1 MSTRVVNEFNGTI
14 TRIVIFGIYT
24 WQLVNYIGKGSSG
37 CNGKGDLPIS
47 QSNTGITSKP
57 DWRLIID
64 VCAPKRM
71 KHTDFND
78 LIVWKTI
85 GWIAMQVCTDTHTPP
100 PSMWWLWW
108 SVNFLSRA
116 FHLQVKAEVWFFLW
130 PNTCKT
136 SHWISHQSP
145 AVLCLVLIS

>member
-1 MSTRVVNEFNGTI
+1 MSTRVANEFNGTI

-57 DWRLIID
+57 DWRLIVD

-100 PSMWWLWW
+100 LPVCDGFDDLLTSYLELFIFR
-108 SVNFLSRA
+108 SKLKFGFFYDQIPAKLHIQFLTKVLLY
-116 FHLQVKAEVWFFLW
+116 FVW
-130 PNTCKT
+130 C
-136 SHWISHQSP
+136 
-145 AVLCLVLIS
+145 